1 MEVLGGVALG
11 IVVSVL
17 GVAAFQR
24 ARRSRDE
31 SLGSPDDLATYATL
45 HTASLAA
52 PALRA
57 GLDAEGAAQALPYL
71 RALLGDAPAAL
82 TDAAGVLAESGQVD
96 AADARA
102 LVDAVLAEGRTQASD
117 RVVVAPLSV
126 DDRVVGTLVVRTDH
140 PAAGLVR
147 ATTEVA
153 RWMSGQ
159 LELGELAASR
169 TALMEA
175 ELRALRAQIS
185 PHFIYNSLGAIASYV
200 RTDPERARTLLLE
213 FADFTRYSFRR
224 HGDFTTL
231 AEELRSIERYLV
243 LEKARFG
250 DRLRVTSSVAPEVL
264 NVTLPFLAVQ
274 PLVENAVRH
283 GIEPKDG
290 PGHVTVVA
298 RDAGAACVIE
308 IEDDGVGSDPDV
320 VREALAGRA
329 SGGSIGLA
337 NVDERLRAV
346 YGDDHGIVVETA
358 PGLGTKVSLRVPK
371 FHPGVTAV
379 TSP

>member
-1 MEVLGGVALG
+1 MEVIGGAALG
-11 IVVSVL
+11 ALVVLL
-17 GVAAFQR
+17 GLAGWRR
-24 ARRSRDE
+24 AVRRRDE

-57 GLDAEGAAQALPYL
+57 GLDTDGAARALPYL

-82 TDAAGVLAESGQVD
+82 TDGAGVVASSGDVD
-96 AADARA
+96 AETATP
-102 LVDAVLAEGRTQASD
+102 LVEAVLAEGRTQASD
-117 RVVVAPLSV
+117 RVVVAPLAV
-126 DDRVVGTLVVRTDH
+126 EDRVVGTLVVRTDH
-140 PAAGLVR
+140 PSAGLVR

-153 RWMSGQ
+153 RWVSSQ

-200 RTDPERARTLLLE
+200 RTDPERARSLLLE

-231 AEELRSIERYLV
+231 AEELLSIERYLV

-264 NVTLPFLAVQ
+264 HVTLPFLAVQ

-290 PGHVTVVA
+290 PGHITVVA
-298 RDAGAACVIE
+298 RDAGATCVIE

-329 SGGSIGLA
+329 SSGSIGLA

-371 FHPGVTAV
+371 FNPRDL
-379 TSP
+379 P

>member
-1 MEVLGGVALG
+1 MDALLGAVVGVIVTALVGLVWVRSRRPDAALGG
-11 IVVSVL
+11 
-17 GVAAFQR
+17 
-24 ARRSRDE
+24 
-31 SLGSPDDLATYATL
+31 PDDLATYATL

-57 GLDAEGAAQALPYL
+57 GLDADGAAGALPHV
-71 RALLGDAPAAL
+71 RALLGGAPAAL
-82 TDAAGVLAESGQVD
+82 TDGTGVLASSGEGD
-96 AADARA
+96 HALAAP
-102 LVDAVLAEGRTQASD
+102 LVEAVLAEGRTQASD
-117 RVVVAPLSV
+117 RAVVAPLVV
-126 DDRVVGTLVVRTDH
+126 DELVVGTLVVLTSH
-140 PAAGLVR
+140 PAAGIVR

-153 RWMSGQ
+153 RWMSSQ
-159 LELGELAASR
+159 LELSELAASR

-185 PHFIYNSLGAIASYV
+185 PHFIYNSLGAIASFV
-200 RTDPERARTLLLE
+200 RTDPERARGLLLE

-231 AEELRSIERYLV
+231 ADELLSIERYLA
-243 LEKARFG
+243 LENARFG

-264 NVTLPFLAVQ
+264 NVALPFLAVQ

-290 PGHVTVVA
+290 PGHITVVA
-298 RDAGAACVIE
+298 RDVGTACLIE

-337 NVDERLRAV
+337 NVDQRLRAV
-346 YGDDHGIVVETA
+346 YGNDHGIVVETA
-358 PGLGTKVSLRVPK
+358 PGLGTKVSLRIPK
-371 FHPGVTAV
+371 F
-379 TSP
+379 SPDART

>member
-1 MEVLGGVALG
+1 MEVVGGA
-11 IVVSVL
+11 VL
-17 GVAAFQR
+17 GAAVVLLGLAGWRR
-24 ARRSRDE
+24 AVRQRDE

-57 GLDAEGAAQALPYL
+57 GLDTEGAARALPYL

-82 TDAAGVLAESGQVD
+82 TDGAGVVASSGDVAAEQAVP
-96 AADARA
+96 
-102 LVDAVLAEGRTQASD
+102 LVEAVLAEGRTQASD
-117 RVVVAPLSV
+117 RLVVAPLAV
-126 DDRVVGTLVVRTDH
+126 EDRVVGTLVVGTDH
-140 PAAGLVR
+140 PSASLVR

-153 RWMSGQ
+153 RWISSQ

-200 RTDPERARTLLLE
+200 RTDPERARSLLLE

-231 AEELRSIERYLV
+231 ADELLSIERYLV

-264 NVTLPFLAVQ
+264 HVTLPFLAVQ

-290 PGHVTVVA
+290 PGHITVVA

-308 IEDDGVGSDPDV
+308 IEDDGVGSDPEV

-329 SGGSIGLA
+329 SSGSIGLA

-371 FHPGVTAV
+371 FNPRDP
-379 TSP
+379 S

>member
-1 MEVLGGVALG
+1 MEVLGGA
-11 IVVSVL
+11 VL
-17 GVAAFQR
+17 GMVVVLLGLAGRRRAAR
-24 ARRSRDE
+24 GRDE
-31 SLGSPDDLATYATL
+31 SLGSPDDVATYATL

-52 PALRA
+52 PALRR
-57 GLDAEGAAQALPYL
+57 GLDAEAAADALPFL
-71 RALLGDAPAAL
+71 RALLGHAPAAV
-82 TDAAGVLAESGQVD
+82 TDGSGVLATSGDVD
-96 AADARA
+96 PSAAAP
-102 LVDAVLAEGRTQASD
+102 LVEAALAEGRTQASD
-117 RVVVAPLSV
+117 RAVVAPLEV
-126 DDRVVGTLVVRTDH
+126 EDRVVGTLVVRTDH
-140 PAAGLVR
+140 PSASLVR

-169 TALMEA
+169 TLLMEA

-185 PHFIYNSLGAIASYV
+185 PHFIYNSLGAIASFV
-200 RTDPERARTLLLE
+200 RTDPERARALLLE

-250 DRLRVTSSVAPEVL
+250 ERLRITSSVAPEVL

-298 RDAGAACVIE
+298 RDAGTACVIE
-308 IEDDGVGSDPDV
+308 IADDGVGSDPDV

-329 SGGSIGLA
+329 VGGSIGLA

-358 PGLGTKVSLRVPK
+358 PGLGTKVTIRVPK
-371 FHPGVTAV
+371 FNPRDD
-379 TSP
+379 S

>member
-1 MEVLGGVALG
+1 M
-11 IVVSVL
+11 
-17 GVAAFQR
+17 
-24 ARRSRDE
+24 
-31 SLGSPDDLATYATL
+31 ATYATL

-52 PALRA
+52 PALRR
-57 GLDAEGAAQALPYL
+57 GLDAEAAADALPFL
-71 RALLGDAPAAL
+71 RALLGHAPAAV
-82 TDAAGVLAESGQVD
+82 TDGSGVLATSGDVD
-96 AADARA
+96 PGSAAP
-102 LVDAVLAEGRTQASD
+102 LVEAALAEGRTQASD
-117 RVVVAPLSV
+117 RAVVAPLAV
-126 DDRVVGTLVVRTDH
+126 EDRVVGTLVVRTDH
-140 PAAGLVR
+140 PSASLVR

-169 TALMEA
+169 TLLMEA

-185 PHFIYNSLGAIASYV
+185 PHFIYNSLGAIASFV
-200 RTDPERARTLLLE
+200 RTDPERARALLLE

-250 DRLRVTSSVAPEVL
+250 ERLRITSSVAPEVL

-298 RDAGAACVIE
+298 RDSGTACVIE
-308 IEDDGVGSDPDV
+308 IEDDGVGSDPEV

-329 SGGSIGLA
+329 VGGSIGLA

-358 PGLGTKVSLRVPK
+358 PGLGTKVTIRVPK
-371 FHPGVTAV
+371 FNPRDD
-379 TSP
+379 S